1 MFWRLDN
8 KKAVPF
14 PGICVRLRY
23 VFKKKEKKR
32 FIFPKNSAVHAMPP
46 VERKGYND
54 HIKRNL
60 KYGLEIP
67 QPHI

>member
-8 KKAVPF
+8 KKAVLF

-23 VFKKKEKKR
+23 VFRKEKKS
-32 FIFPKNSAVHAMPP
+32 FIFVRNSAVHAMLP

-60 KYGLEIP
+60 KCGLEIP